1 MKEQSTAIES
11 LTGDDRQEL
20 TSMADALLKMI
31 DDEPKSA
38 GWRMRSVIGAKKQ
51 WYNPVET
58 TQTVGEFGLWKLREK
73 KD

>member
-1 MKEQSTAIES
+1 
-11 LTGDDRQEL
+11 
-20 TSMADALLKMI
+20 MI
-31 DDEPKSA
+31 DEEPKSA

-73 KD
+73 ND